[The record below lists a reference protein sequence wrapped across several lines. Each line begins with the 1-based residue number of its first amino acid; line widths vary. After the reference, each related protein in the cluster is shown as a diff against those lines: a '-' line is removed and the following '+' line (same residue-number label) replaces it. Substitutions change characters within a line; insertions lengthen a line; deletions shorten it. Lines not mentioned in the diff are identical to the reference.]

1 MKNPFKDNIKH
12 PLTADIKA
20 EFLEKC
26 PLSADEHKDCPFAFN
41 IKDEVNCSQLIGWF
55 EDLRIVNLSKCF
67 ITLQNR
73 QKLAW
78 RNKMVKKKLGIR

>member
-1 MKNPFKDNIKH
+1 MSKVNGSIAILGSGETSPN
-12 PLTADIKA
+12 LV
-20 EFLEKC
+20 
-26 PLSADEHKDCPFAFN
+26 SAHKQVVNN